1 MFSIHH
7 SFNVADK
14 SLLVIDKILKAE
26 KFIVKGKKKKK
37 RWERDLEE
45 AIQTA
50 ETDTMICMR
59 WRKHNADLQL

>member
-26 KFIVKGKKKKK
+26 KFIVKGKKKKMTRK
-37 RWERDLEE
+37 RPRRGY
-45 AIQTA
+45 T
-50 ETDTMICMR
+50 
-59 WRKHNADLQL
+59 NS

>member
-37 RWERDLEE
+37 DEK
-45 AIQTA
+45 
-50 ETDTMICMR
+50 ET
-59 WRKHNADLQL
+59 